1 MEATPTTKQSIF
13 EGLEESFQI
22 VDQSIGELAP
32 GQCQV
37 GFKGKWNTAQ
47 QMEHL
52 ILSNVPVLK
61 ALHLPKSQMRHMF
74 GELDREGENF
84 NDLKARYIK
93 ILAEQ
98 NIIPPAR
105 FQPKQEPVETLDA
118 TRTKW
123 EEVSQGFQE
132 VAAKWGEEE
141 LDDYVIP
148 HPAMGNLSVR
158 EMLFFVIFHNAHHL
172 RQIEEIKSELLN
184 K

>member
-13 EGLEESFQI
+13 EGLAESFQI
-22 VDQSIGELAP
+22 VDQSLGELMP

-37 GFKGKWNTAQ
+37 GFKGKWNIAQ

-61 ALHLPKSQMRHMF
+61 ALHLPKPQMRHMF
-74 GELDREGENF
+74 GELDRKGQNF
-84 NDLKARYIK
+84 SDLKARYLQ
-93 ILAEQ
+93 ILSEQ

-105 FQPKQEPVETLDA
+105 FQPKQEAVETLDA
-118 TRTKW
+118 ARTQWK
-123 EEVSQGFQE
+123 EVSVGFQE

-158 EMLFFVIFHNAHHL
+158 EMLFFVIYHNAHHL
-172 RQIEEIKSELLN
+172 RQIEEIKAELLYM
-184 K
+184 

>member
-1 MEATPTTKQSIF
+1 MEATPTTKHSIF

-22 VDQSIGELAP
+22 VDHSISELAL

-74 GELDREGENF
+74 GELDRTGQNF
-84 NDLKARYIK
+84 NDLKARYIQ
-93 ILAEQ
+93 ILSEQ

-105 FQPKQEPVETLDA
+105 FQPREEPVETLDA
-118 TRTKW
+118 ARAKW
-123 EEVSQGFQE
+123 EEVSVGFQE

-184 K
+184 L